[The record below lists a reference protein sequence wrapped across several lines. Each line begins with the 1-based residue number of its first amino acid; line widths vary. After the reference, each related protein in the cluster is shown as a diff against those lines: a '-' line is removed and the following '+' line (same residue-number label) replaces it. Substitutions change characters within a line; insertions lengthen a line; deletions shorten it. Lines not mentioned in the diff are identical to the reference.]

1 VASMAFD
8 DGYGSVRTVAAMDR
22 PEAAASVR
30 DVTGAGFPF
39 RDFLVARTYEP
50 RADAAATLVAR
61 ALADRMRG
69 VVVIRAEGESLER
82 QARHA
87 ALVVVGSPLRR
98 RPAGMPGGNASLLV
112 RRLRIPVVAVP
123 RQVSVDLTGLRSVVC
138 GVRDLHDTASVA
150 AAGALA
156 DALDLQLVLVH
167 VWDEPAANAP
177 GRPLVFPPGTFDA
190 APPGDQAAVRAL
202 LGDVAWRAGRWAPGA
217 SCLRVI
223 DGAVGETLC
232 RAGVDERAALVA
244 VTASRRGPFASALF
258 GSVARHVTRHAD
270 RPVLVCPRQPD
281 PALRLDAHRS

>member
-1 VASMAFD
+1 
-8 DGYGSVRTVAAMDR
+8 MDR
-22 PEAAASVR
+22 PEAASAG

-69 VVVIRAEGESLER
+69 VVIIRAEGESLER

-98 RPAGMPGGNASLLV
+98 RPAAMPGGNASVLV
-112 RRLRIPVVAVP
+112 RRLRLPVVVVP
-123 RQVSVDLTGLRSVVC
+123 RQVGVDLTGLRSVVC
-138 GVRDLHDTASVA
+138 GVRDSHDTTSVV

-167 VWDEPAANAP
+167 VWDEPAVNAP
-177 GRPLVFPPGTFDA
+177 RPLVFAPGTFDA
-190 APPGDQAAVRAL
+190 ARPRAPAAVRAL
-202 LGDVAWRAGRWAPGA
+202 LGDVASRAGRRAPGA
-217 SCLRVI
+217 ACLRVI

-244 VTASRRGPFASALF
+244 VTASRRGPFASALL

-281 PALRLDAHRS
+281 PALRLGAHRS

>member
-1 VASMAFD
+1 MTATMAVD
-8 DGYGSVRTVAAMDR
+8 DRHCSVKTAAAMDR

-61 ALADRMRG
+61 ALADRMAG

-87 ALVVVGSPLRR
+87 ALVVVGSPMRR
-98 RPAGMPGGNASLLV
+98 RPAGMPGGNATVLV
-112 RRLRIPVVAVP
+112 RRLRIPLVVVP

-138 GVRDLHDTASVA
+138 GVRDLHDTTSVA

-156 DALDLQLVLVH
+156 DALDLQFVLVH
-167 VWDEPAANAP
+167 VRGEPPA
-177 GRPLVFPPGTFDA
+177 PLVFPPGPFDA
-190 APPGDQAAVRAL
+190 ARPRDQAAVREL

-217 SCLRVI
+217 ACLRVI
-223 DGAVGETLC
+223 DGAVGKTLC

-244 VTASRRGPFASALF
+244 VTASQRGPFASALL
-258 GSVARHVTRHAD
+258 GSAARYVTRHAD
-270 RPVLVCPRQPD
+270 RPILVCPRQPD
-281 PALRLDAHRS
+281 PALRLGAHGS

>member
-1 VASMAFD
+1 M
-8 DGYGSVRTVAAMDR
+8 
-22 PEAAASVR
+22 
-30 DVTGAGFPF
+30 
-39 RDFLVARTYEP
+39 
-50 RADAAATLVAR
+50 
-61 ALADRMRG
+61 
-69 VVVIRAEGESLER
+69 VVIRAEGESLER

-87 ALVVVGSPLRR
+87 ALAVVGSPLRR
-98 RPAGMPGGNASLLV
+98 RPAAMPGGNASVLV
-112 RRLRIPVVAVP
+112 RRLRIPVVVVP

-138 GVRDLHDTASVA
+138 GVRDLHDTTSVA

-167 VWDEPAANAP
+167 VWDEPDANVPRA
-177 GRPLVFPPGTFDA
+177 VAFPPGTFDA
-190 APPGDQAAVRAL
+190 AGRRDQVAVRAL

-217 SCLRVI
+217 ACVRVI

-244 VTASRRGPFASALF
+244 VTASRHGPFASALL

-281 PALRLDAHRS
+281 PALGLDAHRS